1 MWFYLTV
8 ISDRIAKAFNRSR
21 ATQAI
26 ALDISQ
32 AFERVWNAGLLRK
45 LKSYGISGQIFG
57 LNSSFLSN
65 RRLQVFLNVKS
76 SQGYP
81 VNTGAPQAY
90 SVHPAFFLLY
100 INDLP
105 DDVICNIAMY
115 ADDATLYS
123 KFNQASKVCG
133 NNLN

>member
-8 ISDRIAKAFNRSR
+8 ISDRIAKAFNRSG

-32 AFERVWNAGLLRK
+32 AFERVWNTGLLGK

-65 RRLQVFLNVKS
+65 RWLQVFLDVKS
-76 SQGYP
+76 SHGYP
-81 VNTGAPQAY
+81 VNTGVPQAC

-100 INDLP
+100 INNLP
-105 DDVICNIAMY
+105 DDVICNIAIY
-115 ADDATLYS
+115 IEDL
-123 KFNQASKVCG
+123 
-133 NNLN
+133 